1 MTGPRVALAI
11 FLAAGL
17 LAPPLAAEAQPAP
30 PAKVARIGCLIGGS
44 ARDPMP
50 SADAFRQG
58 LRDLGYVESRHYTI
72 EFRYADG
79 RIDRFP
85 DLAAELVRLP
95 VDIIVAPGTAAAVA
109 ARKAT
114 ATLPVVLVLAANPA
128 LYGFRE
134 HPEAGGLMSY
144 GPDLN
149 DLHRRAAGYV
159 DRILR
164 GGTPASLPVERP
176 SKFDLVVNRKTAT
189 QLGLAIPPSV
199 LARADQIV
207 E

>member
-1 MTGPRVALAI
+1 VTGPRVALAI
-11 FLAAGL
+11 FLAAGP

-30 PAKVARIGCLIGGS
+30 PAKVARIGYLIGGS

-114 ATLPVVLVLAANPA
+114 ATTLPVVLVLAANPIGDG
-128 LYGFRE
+128 LIESFSR
-134 HPEAGGLMSY
+134 PGGQ
-144 GPDLN
+144 
-149 DLHRRAAGYV
+149 V
-159 DRILR
+159 
-164 GGTPASLPVERP
+164 VE
-176 SKFDLVVNRKTAT
+176 
-189 QLGLAIPPSV
+189 
-199 LARADQIV
+199 
-207 E
+207 